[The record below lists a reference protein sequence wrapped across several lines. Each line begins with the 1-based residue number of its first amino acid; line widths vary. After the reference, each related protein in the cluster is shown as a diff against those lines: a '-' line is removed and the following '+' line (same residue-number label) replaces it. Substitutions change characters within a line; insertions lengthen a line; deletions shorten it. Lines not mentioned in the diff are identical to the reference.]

1 MRRKGRIKEA
11 QQPGAGHSEAR
22 EAQHEIPYLLLVPLE
37 VGDEDKAIRGVW
49 ILKNNPVGFS
59 LPVENIV
66 HPLEGR
72 GERGFTDQSFSLR
85 DTPQW
90 AR

>member
-1 MRRKGRIKEA
+1 MRREGRIKEA
-11 QQPGAGHSEAR
+11 QQPGAGPSGTR
-22 EAQHEIPYLLLVPLE
+22 EAQHEILYLLLVPLE
-37 VGDEDKAIRGVW
+37 VGDEDKAVRGIW
-49 ILKNNPVGFS
+49 ILKNNPLSFS

-72 GERGFTDQSFSLR
+72 GERAFTDQSLSPG
-85 DTPQW
+85 DTPQR